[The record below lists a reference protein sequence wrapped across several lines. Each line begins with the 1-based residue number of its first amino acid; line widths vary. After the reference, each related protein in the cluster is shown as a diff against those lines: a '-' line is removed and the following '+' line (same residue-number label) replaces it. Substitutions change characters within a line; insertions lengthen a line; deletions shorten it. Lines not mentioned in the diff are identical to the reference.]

1 MSYKLQGVT
10 FAGAI
15 LTCFA
20 LFISACSSP
29 KSDFFGGQ
37 NGYFEAG
44 GDSENSLAIIVP
56 QNPTKSELR
65 SAKILARHLSKIG
78 VKTLDPRE
86 LPADLNSCKRIYLR
100 RRDKLGERA
109 LSPLA
114 QFKSA
119 SEIRLN
125 ISSDAVEL
133 EYGKNPQAAVGFL
146 LEKLGFEFLAPGELG
161 LVEPNARG
169 VKLKCGQ
176 YLKSPKFLSGDIY
189 LGRLLKY
196 PDEAEDFL
204 ALSGMTPTFTHFSH
218 NLSRI
223 FDAEVLAKYPQFK
236 PQLRKFTAG
245 DFYQPDISNPL
256 APIIAAEK
264 AAEAFE
270 KNLDLASFSIG
281 INDSVNYDLRVS
293 PNPPPDAFAY
303 GYQNYSDSYF
313 KFANQS
319 AALLSEKF
327 PDKFLGGLAYLTT
340 ESAPNFKVKPN
351 MGVYAATDHANYFN
365 EEFKLADFEKLRNW
379 SKSGAG
385 VLGVYSYIYGAAYR
399 IPRNIEKYEFEAM
412 REAYRQGFKFYFA
425 ESAPVWAYDNFKIW
439 LVLRILNGDERSYAK
454 LRAHYF
460 ESYYAESAKYAEE
473 FFNISEWAWADRSD
487 APRWLGLYKQSAQA
501 ELFPKELLNQMEAA
515 LQKAE
520 KSAKST
526 TVKDRLFELRLEF
539 EQTKKFCA
547 DYFAKKAIFKG
558 ALKES
563 SPDILKL
570 IEVSKVAES
579 ESNLCANIRNA
590 LTKFPSAKLAN
601 IDNFIPPIDTLVLKN
616 LPALSESEKISLK
629 KNLGESDFANI
640 LAASQNKKEC
650 VFETEFEFPEFAALN
665 PCIGTFPSYFRSMV
679 FPDKDCSFCIVKT
692 PQNKFKVRIANA
704 NPFELSKTEK
714 VDEGALYIFRARV
727 NFKLSI
733 SARVYLNLVFADER
747 GRILKRKTSGFA
759 PLNRAESSEFKIVC
773 RAPKG
778 SKLAGFGISGMSL
791 RADDFAELESLKL
804 EEVLEN

>member
-1 MSYKLQGVT
+1 MSYKLQGGI
-10 FAGAI
+10 FARAI
-15 LTCFA
+15 LTGFA
-20 LFISACSSP
+20 LFICACSSP

-37 NGYFEAG
+37 NGCFEAG

-56 QNPTKSELR
+56 KNPTESELR
-65 SAKILARHLSKIG
+65 SAKILARHLAKLG
-78 VKTLDPRE
+78 VKTLEPRE

-125 ISSDAVEL
+125 ISSDAIEL

-161 LVEPNARG
+161 LVVPKEKG
-169 VKLKCGQ
+169 IKLKCAR
-176 YLKSPKFLSGDIY
+176 YIKSPKFLSGDIY

-196 PDEAEDFL
+196 PGEAEDFL

-236 PQLRKFTAG
+236 PQLRKFTGG
-245 DFYQPDISNPL
+245 DFYQPDISNTL

-270 KNLDLASFSIG
+270 RNPKLESFSIG

-293 PNPPPDAFAY
+293 PNPPPDDFAC
-303 GYQNYSDSYF
+303 GYQNYSDAYF

-327 PDKFLGGLAYLTT
+327 PNKFLGSLAYLTT
-340 ESAPNFKVKPN
+340 ESTPGFELRPN
-351 MGVYAATDHANYFN
+351 MGVYAATDHANYFS
-365 EEFKLADFEKLRNW
+365 EEFKLADFEKLENW
-379 SKSGAG
+379 GKSGAG
-385 VLGVYSYIYGAAYR
+385 VLGLYSYIYGAAYR

-412 REAYRQGFKFYFA
+412 REAYRRGFKFYFA
-425 ESAPVWAYDNFKIW
+425 ESLPVWAYDNFKIW
-439 LVLRILNGDERSYAK
+439 LVLRILDGDERSYAK

-460 ESYYAESAKYAEE
+460 ENYYAESANCAEE
-473 FFNISEWAWADRSD
+473 FFDISERAWAERSD

-501 ELFPKELLNQMEAA
+501 ELFPRERLDKMEVA

-520 KSAKST
+520 KSAISSI
-526 TVKDRLFELRLEF
+526 VKDRLFELRLEF

-547 DYFAKKAIFKG
+547 DYFAKKAIFEA
-558 ALKES
+558 ALSET

-579 ESNLCANIRNA
+579 ESRLCANIRNA
-590 LTKFPSAKLAN
+590 LTKFPSAKLAD
-601 IDNFIPPIDTLVLKN
+601 IDNFIPPRDTLVLKN
-616 LPALSESEKISLK
+616 LPALGESEKISLREI
-629 KNLGESDFANI
+629 LGESDFADI
-640 LAASQNKKEC
+640 SAASQNKKKS
-650 VFETEFEFPEFAALN
+650 VFETKFEFPEFSLQE
-665 PCIGTFPSYFRSMV
+665 PSVGTFPPYFRSMV
-679 FPDKDCSFCIVKT
+679 FPDKGCSYCILKT
-692 PQNKFKVRIANA
+692 PHNRYKVRIANA

-714 VDEGALYIFRARV
+714 VEEGALHVFSAKV

-733 SARVYLNLVFADER
+733 SARVYLNLVFADDE

-759 PLNRAESSEFKIVC
+759 PLNKPESSEFKIVC

-791 RADDFAELESLKL
+791 RAGDFAELESLKL